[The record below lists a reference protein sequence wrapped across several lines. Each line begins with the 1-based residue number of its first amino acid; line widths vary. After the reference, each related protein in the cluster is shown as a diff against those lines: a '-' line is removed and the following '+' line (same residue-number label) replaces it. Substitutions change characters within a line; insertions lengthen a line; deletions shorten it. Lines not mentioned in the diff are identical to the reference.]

1 MRAEEGNEMHPHIGY
16 IAWLAVLTLG
26 LIYDIFRRGQFDER
40 LKKLEDQVKALQGG
54 SAQPP
59 PAPR

>member
-1 MRAEEGNEMHPHIGY
+1 MHPHIGY

-54 SAQPP
+54 STQPP